1 MSYFWPFHNVDYLIM
16 NFFIKYFKIFL
27 IFLTIILVISISTI
41 FYILWKF
48 SPQLPSYDNIIN
60 YQPSLSSRIY
70 SSDGLLLKSYY
81 IEERIF
87 IPINRMPDRIKEA
100 FISAEDKKF
109 FNHHGIDLIA
119 IIRAS
124 ITNLLSIYSNKRVVG
139 ASTITQQVVKN
150 LLLTNELSYKRKI
163 KEILLALRIE
173 NILTK
178 NEILEL
184 YLNDIY
190 LGFGSYGIG
199 TASLNYF
206 NKSIHELELHE
217 IAFLASLPK
226 APNNYNPKTKYK
238 NAVQRRNWV
247 LDRMF
252 KNGYI
257 NEKDLAYKEKPI
269 EIFNRTENLYNNAD
283 YFYEEIRKRL
293 YKEYGKNKL
302 YSDGLIIKTSIDT
315 KIQNFSDQSLIEGLI
330 DYEKQFKWRGTIENT
345 IFTSFINNQV
355 FYDQINP
362 FYKKWIPVYITKI
375 EEKNLFVKDKLS
387 LEYLIN
393 LSTKQNLWLKNYNFQ
408 IGDVIFMEIKENKEF
423 IVRQIPN
430 INGAIVVM
438 DPHNGNVLALSGG
451 FSFKISEFNRSTQAR
466 RQPGSAFKPFV
477 YLTALNE
484 GYTPSTLILDAPFV
498 VDQGPGLPKW
508 KPANYTEEFYGLT
521 TMRTGIEK
529 SRNLMTV
536 RLAHKLGMEKIIN
549 TAKKFGISKDLTSQ
563 LSMSLGSGL
572 VSLLEITN
580 AYAIIA
586 NGGYKIKPKIISS
599 IYSKKGNLIY
609 NANEASCNECV
620 VDNLS
625 QEIKIP
631 KINKK
636 IDQIIDSKIAYQIT
650 SMMEGVVQR
659 GTAKKLN
666 ELKVAIAG
674 KTGTTNDNKDTWF
687 IGYTPNLVIGIYVG
701 YDIPKNLGYK
711 QTGSSVAV
719 PIFKSLAKKID
730 INSKNIPFRVPTG
743 ISFVRIDPTTGAPS
757 NSKNTILEPFILG
770 SEPYNKKAIV
780 LDNLGNIKNNSISGT
795 GGLLD

>member
-1 MSYFWPFHNVDYLIM
+1 
-16 NFFIKYFKIFL
+16 
-27 IFLTIILVISISTI
+27 
-41 FYILWKF
+41 
-48 SPQLPSYDNIIN
+48 
-60 YQPSLSSRIY
+60 
-70 SSDGLLLKSYY
+70 
-81 IEERIF
+81 
-87 IPINRMPDRIKEA
+87 
-100 FISAEDKKF
+100 
-109 FNHHGIDLIA
+109 
-119 IIRAS
+119 
-124 ITNLLSIYSNKRVVG
+124 
-139 ASTITQQVVKN
+139 
-150 LLLTNELSYKRKI
+150 
-163 KEILLALRIE
+163 
-173 NILTK
+173 
-178 NEILEL
+178 
-184 YLNDIY
+184 
-190 LGFGSYGIG
+190 
-199 TASLNYF
+199 
-206 NKSIHELELHE
+206 
-217 IAFLASLPK
+217 
-226 APNNYNPKTKYK
+226 
-238 NAVQRRNWV
+238 
-247 LDRMF
+247 
-252 KNGYI
+252 
-257 NEKDLAYKEKPI
+257 
-269 EIFNRTENLYNNAD
+269 
-283 YFYEEIRKRL
+283 
-293 YKEYGKNKL
+293 
-302 YSDGLIIKTSIDT
+302 
-315 KIQNFSDQSLIEGLI
+315 
-330 DYEKQFKWRGTIENT
+330 
-345 IFTSFINNQV
+345 
-355 FYDQINP
+355 
-362 FYKKWIPVYITKI
+362 
-375 EEKNLFVKDKLS
+375 
-387 LEYLIN
+387 
-393 LSTKQNLWLKNYNFQ
+393 
-408 IGDVIFMEIKENKEF
+408 
-423 IVRQIPN
+423 
-430 INGAIVVM
+430 
-438 DPHNGNVLALSGG
+438 
-451 FSFKISEFNRSTQAR
+451 
-466 RQPGSAFKPFV
+466 
-477 YLTALNE
+477 
-484 GYTPSTLILDAPFV
+484 
-498 VDQGPGLPKW
+498 
-508 KPANYTEEFYGLT
+508 
-521 TMRTGIEK
+521 MRTGIEK